1 MGNKLLTV
9 GVICLA
15 AGAAFAVE
23 ATIVSYEGGEL
34 SFSLKGSG
42 TVTVTGQV
50 DFKYISA
57 KTGTESLA
65 RAKLE
70 PMKIKLAGEE
80 TPATILVIPPDGLIV
95 EVEVVLF
102 VNDKEIARETFYY

>member
-1 MGNKLLTV
+1 MRKNLLTV
-9 GVICLA
+9 GIVCLT

-23 ATIVSYEGGEL
+23 ATIVSFEGGEL
-34 SFSLKGSG
+34 SFTLKGSG

-57 KTGTESLA
+57 KTGAEALA
-65 RAKLE
+65 RAKSE
-70 PMKIKLAGEE
+70 PMKIKLTGEE
-80 TPATILVIPPDGLIV
+80 TPATILVIPPDGSLV

-102 VNDKEIARETFYY
+102 VNEKEVARETFYY

>member
-1 MGNKLLTV
+1 MGNKLLIV

-23 ATIVSYEGGEL
+23 ATIVSYEDGEL
-34 SFSLKGSG
+34 SFSLEGSG

-50 DFKYISA
+50 DFKYISE

-65 RAKLE
+65 RAKSE

-80 TPATILVIPPDGLIV
+80 IPATILVIPPDGSIV

-102 VNDKEIARETFYY
+102 VNDKEIARETFYF